1 MPVFDKKDFPKVLTQ
16 VEQGSVAP
24 LYFLHGEDY
33 LVKSALAQL
42 TEILVPESQQSTNL
56 EVVDGNQSDFR
67 QILDNV
73 NTFALF
79 GGRKVVVVQ
88 DCRVFYSRANLP
100 TLYVKSKEAH
110 EGGDLEAAAR
120 LLLEVLAYA
129 GWSLTDVA
137 DGAWRDIPTDQW
149 QQTTGVERDQAEI
162 SWLEAVVDHAGSAGM
177 EVPKLR
183 DDGSLLETA
192 LQEGFPEEQCLLLTS
207 DTVDKR
213 RSLYR
218 LMEKKGVVVDFSVAS
233 GSSRKV
239 RSQQEKVLRNLA
251 QETLSAAGKTI
262 EPEALALLFERTGFN
277 LWALKTQLEKLM
289 SFAGEA
295 RLITCEEVEG
305 LSDQFREEPLYELNN
320 AVATRDCETGL
331 LVLNRLLDQ
340 NYHPL
345 QLLAS
350 LANEVRRLLVAREFI
365 EEHLAGS
372 LDHNISYG
380 GFQKTILP
388 VVRERSDKESP
399 IANLHP
405 FALHKTMVRSA
416 TFQTAEL
423 VSSLQHLFAAD
434 LTLKSSG
441 IPERAV
447 MEGLIIRLCSGEEKQ
462 VVTGKQ

>member
-1 MPVFDKKDFPKVLTQ
+1 MTTDDLLLWGAVYAGFRQKMCMPVFDKKDFPKVLAQ
-16 VEQGSVAP
+16 VEQGSIAS
-24 LYFLHGEDY
+24 LYLLYGEDY

-42 TEILVPESQQSTNL
+42 TEILVPESQRSTNL
-56 EVVDGNQSDFR
+56 EIVDGNQADFR

-100 TLYVKSKEAH
+100 TLYLKSKEAH
-110 EGGDLEAAAR
+110 EAGDLEVAAR

-137 DGAWRDIPTDQW
+137 DGAWREIPADLW
-149 QQTTGVERDQAEI
+149 QQTTGEERDQAEMA
-162 SWLEAVVDHAGSAGM
+162 WLEAVVGHAGSTGM

-192 LQEGFPEEQCLLLTS
+192 LQEGFPEEQCLLLTT

-218 LMEKKGVVVDFSVAS
+218 LMEEKGVVVDFGVAS

-239 RSQQEKVLRNLA
+239 RSQQEAVLKNLA

-262 EPEALALLFERTGFN
+262 EPQALALLFERTGFN

-295 RLITCEEVEG
+295 SLVTREQVEG

-350 LANEVRRLLVAREFI
+350 LANELRRLLVRWLPKN
-365 EEHLAGS
+365 HLTCGQKEKRQRVSRSYSAPICLAQDNGS
-372 LDHNISYG
+372 QYNISDRRVG
-380 GFQKTILP
+380 
-388 VVRERSDKESP
+388 R
-399 IANLHP
+399 
-405 FALHKTMVRSA
+405 
-416 TFQTAEL
+416 
-423 VSSLQHLFAAD
+423 FAA
-434 LTLKSSG
+434 TSV
-441 IPERAV
+441 R
-447 MEGLIIRLCSGEEKQ
+447 C
-462 VVTGKQ
+462 

>member
-1 MPVFDKKDFPKVLTQ
+1 MPVFDKKDFSKVLAQ

-33 LVKSALAQL
+33 LVKSALGQL
-42 TEILVPESQQSTNL
+42 SDMLVPESQQSTNL
-56 EVVDGNQSDFR
+56 EIVDGNQADFR

-100 TLYVKSKEAH
+100 TLYLKSKEAH
-110 EGGDLEAAAR
+110 EAGDLEGAAR

-137 DGAWRDIPTDQW
+137 NGAWRDIPADLW

-162 SWLEAVVDHAGSAGM
+162 SWLEAVVDHAGSTGM
-177 EVPKLR
+177 EVPSLR
-183 DDGSLLETA
+183 DDSSLLETA
-192 LQEGFPEEQCLLLTS
+192 LQEGFPEEHCLLLTS

-218 LMEKKGVVVDFSVAS
+218 LMEEKGVVVDFGVAS

-262 EPEALALLFERTGFN
+262 EPEALALLCERTGFN

-295 RLITCEEVEG
+295 PLITREQVEA

-320 AVATRDCETGL
+320 AVASL
-331 LVLNRLLDQ
+331 LW
-340 NYHPL
+340 PM
-345 QLLAS
+345 
-350 LANEVRRLLVAREFI
+350 
-365 EEHLAGS
+365 
-372 LDHNISYG
+372 
-380 GFQKTILP
+380 K
-388 VVRERSDKESP
+388 SDACSWRV
-399 IANLHP
+399 NL
-405 FALHKTMVRSA
+405 
-416 TFQTAEL
+416 
-423 VSSLQHLFAAD
+423 
-434 LTLKSSG
+434 
-441 IPERAV
+441 
-447 MEGLIIRLCSGEEKQ
+447 
-462 VVTGKQ
+462 

>member
-1 MPVFDKKDFPKVLTQ
+1 MPVFDKKDFPKVLAQ
-16 VEQGSVAP
+16 VEQGSIAS
-24 LYFLHGEDY
+24 LYLLYGEDY

-42 TEILVPESQQSTNL
+42 TEILVPESQRSTNL
-56 EVVDGNQSDFR
+56 EIVDGNQADFR

-100 TLYVKSKEAH
+100 TLYLKSMEAH
-110 EGGDLEAAAR
+110 EAGDLEVAAR

-137 DGAWRDIPTDQW
+137 DGAWREIPPDLW
-149 QQTTGVERDQAEI
+149 QQTTGVERDQAEVA
-162 SWLEAVVDHAGSAGM
+162 WLEAVVGHAGSTGM

-192 LQEGFPEEQCLLLTS
+192 LQEGFPEEQCLLLTT

-218 LMEKKGVVVDFSVAS
+218 LMEEKGVVVDFGVAS

-239 RSQQEKVLRNLA
+239 RSQQETVLKNLA

-262 EPEALALLFERTGFN
+262 EPQALALLLERTGFN

-295 RLITCEEVEG
+295 TLVTREQVEG

-350 LANEVRRLLVAREFI
+350 LANELRRLLVAREFI
-365 EEHLAGS
+365 DEHLAGS
-372 LDHNISYG
+372 LDPNISYG

-388 VVRERSDKESP
+388 VVKEKSDKKSP
-399 IANLHP
+399 VATLHP
-405 FALHKTMVRSA
+405 FALHKTMVRST
-416 TFQTAEL
+416 TFQTVEL
-423 VSSLQHLFAAD
+423 VGSLQHLFAAD

-441 IPERAV
+441 TPERAV
-447 MEGLIIRLCSGEEKQ
+447 MEGLIIRLCSVE
-462 VVTGKQ
+462 GK

>member
-1 MPVFDKKDFPKVLTQ
+1 MPVFDKKDFPKVLAQ
-16 VEQGSVAP
+16 VEQGSIAS
-24 LYFLHGEDY
+24 LYLLYGEDY

-42 TEILVPESQQSTNL
+42 TEILVPESQRSTNL
-56 EVVDGNQSDFR
+56 EIVDGNQADFR

-100 TLYVKSKEAH
+100 TLYLKSKEAH
-110 EGGDLEAAAR
+110 EAGDLEVAAR

-137 DGAWRDIPTDQW
+137 DGAWREIPADLW
-149 QQTTGVERDQAEI
+149 QQTTGEERDQAEMA
-162 SWLEAVVDHAGSAGM
+162 WLEAVVGHAGSTGM

-192 LQEGFPEEQCLLLTS
+192 LQEGFPEEQCLLLTT

-218 LMEKKGVVVDFSVAS
+218 LMEEKGVVVDFGVAS

-239 RSQQEKVLRNLA
+239 RSQQEAVLKNLA
-251 QETLSAAGKTI
+251 QETLAAAGKTI
-262 EPEALALLFERTGFN
+262 EPQALALLFERTGFN

-295 RLITCEEVEG
+295 ALVTREQVEG

-320 AVATRDCETGL
+320 AVAARDCETGL
-331 LVLNRLLDQ
+331 LMLNRLLDQ

-350 LANEVRRLLVAREFI
+350 LANELRRLLVAREFI
-365 EEHLAGS
+365 DEHLAGS
-372 LDHNISYG
+372 FDANISYG

-388 VVRERSDKESP
+388 VVKKKSDKESP
-399 IANLHP
+399 VATLHP
-405 FALHKTMVRSA
+405 FALHKTMVRST
-416 TFQTAEL
+416 TFQTVEL
-423 VSSLQHLFAAD
+423 VGSLQHLFAAD

-441 IPERAV
+441 TPERAV
-447 MEGLIIRLCSGEEKQ
+447 MEGLIIRLCSGE
-462 VVTGKQ
+462 GK

>member
-1 MPVFDKKDFPKVLTQ
+1 MPVFDKKDFPKVLAQ
-16 VEQGSVAP
+16 VEQGSIAS
-24 LYFLHGEDY
+24 LYLLYGEDY

-42 TEILVPESQQSTNL
+42 TEILVPESQRSTNL
-56 EVVDGNQSDFR
+56 EIVDGNQADFR

-100 TLYVKSKEAH
+100 TLYLKSKEAH
-110 EGGDLEAAAR
+110 EAGDLEIAAR
-120 LLLEVLAYA
+120 LLLEVLTYA

-137 DGAWRDIPTDQW
+137 DGAWREIPPDLW
-149 QQTTGVERDQAEI
+149 QQTTGVERDQAEVA
-162 SWLEAVVDHAGSAGM
+162 WLEAVVGHAGSTGM
-177 EVPKLR
+177 EVPRLR
-183 DDGSLLETA
+183 DDGSLLEAA
-192 LQEGFPEEQCLLLTS
+192 LQEGFPEEQCLLLTT
-207 DTVDKR
+207 DTVDRR

-218 LMEKKGVVVDFSVAS
+218 LMAEKGVVVDFGVAS

-239 RSQQEKVLRNLA
+239 RSQQETVLKKLA
-251 QETLSAAGKTI
+251 QETLATAGKTI
-262 EPEALALLFERTGFN
+262 EPQALALLFERTGFN

-295 RLITCEEVEG
+295 TLVTREQVEG

-350 LANEVRRLLVAREFI
+350 LANELRRLLVAREFI
-365 EEHLAGS
+365 DEHLAGS
-372 LDHNISYG
+372 LDPNISYG

-388 VVRERSDKESP
+388 VVKKKSDKESSV
-399 IANLHP
+399 ATLHP
-405 FALHKTMVRSA
+405 FALHKTMVRST
-416 TFQTAEL
+416 TFQTVEL
-423 VSSLQHLFAAD
+423 VGSLQHLFAAD

-441 IPERAV
+441 TPERAV
-447 MEGLIIRLCSGEEKQ
+447 MEGLIIRLCSVE
-462 VVTGKQ
+462 GK

>member
-1 MPVFDKKDFPKVLTQ
+1 MPVFDKKDFPKVLAQ
-16 VEQGSVAP
+16 VEQGSIAS
-24 LYFLHGEDY
+24 LYLLYGEDY

-42 TEILVPESQQSTNL
+42 TEILVPESQRSTNL
-56 EVVDGNQSDFR
+56 EIVDGNQADFR

-100 TLYVKSKEAH
+100 TLYLKSKEAH
-110 EGGDLEAAAR
+110 EAGDLEVAAR

-137 DGAWRDIPTDQW
+137 DGAWREIPPDLW
-149 QQTTGVERDQAEI
+149 QQTTGVERDQAEVA
-162 SWLEAVVDHAGSAGM
+162 WLEAVVGHAGSNGM
-177 EVPKLR
+177 EVPSLR

-192 LQEGFPEEQCLLLTS
+192 LQEGFPEEQCLLLTT

-218 LMEKKGVVVDFSVAS
+218 LMEKKGVVVDFGVAS

-239 RSQQEKVLRNLA
+239 RSQQETVLKNLA
-251 QETLSAAGKTI
+251 QETLAAAGKTI
-262 EPEALALLFERTGFN
+262 EPQALALLFERTGFN

-295 RLITCEEVEG
+295 ALVTREQVEG

-320 AVATRDCETGL
+320 AVAARDCETGL
-331 LVLNRLLDQ
+331 LLLNRLLDQ

-350 LANEVRRLLVAREFI
+350 LANELRRLLVAREFI
-365 EEHLAGS
+365 DEHLAGS
-372 LDHNISYG
+372 FDANMSYG

-388 VVRERSDKESP
+388 VVKKKSDKESP
-399 IANLHP
+399 VATLHP
-405 FALHKTMVRSA
+405 FALHKTMVRST

-423 VSSLQHLFAAD
+423 VGSLQHLFAAD
-434 LTLKSSG
+434 VTLKSSG
-441 IPERAV
+441 TPERAV
-447 MEGLIIRLCSGEEKQ
+447 MEGLIIRLCSGE
-462 VVTGKQ
+462 GK

>member
-1 MPVFDKKDFPKVLTQ
+1 MPVFDKKDFPKVLAQ

-24 LYFLHGEDY
+24 LYFLYGEDY

-42 TEILVPESQQSTNL
+42 SEILVPESQRSTNL
-56 EVVDGNQSDFR
+56 EIVDGTQADFR

-100 TLYVKSKEAH
+100 TLFVKSKEAH
-110 EGGDLEAAAR
+110 EAGDLEVAAR

-129 GWSLTDVA
+129 GWSLADVA
-137 DGAWRDIPTDQW
+137 DKAWRDIPTDLW
-149 QQTTGVERDQAEI
+149 QQTTGVERDQEEVA
-162 SWLEAVVDHAGSAGM
+162 WLEAVADHAAGSGM
-177 EVPKLR
+177 ELPKLR
-183 DDGSLLETA
+183 DDGSLLEAA
-192 LQEGFPEEQCLLLTS
+192 LQEGFPEEQCLLLAT

-218 LMEKKGVVVDFSVAS
+218 LMEEKAVVVDFGVAS

-251 QETLSAAGKTI
+251 QETLSAEGKTI

-295 RLITCEEVEG
+295 KLVTREQVES

-320 AVATRDCETGL
+320 AVATRDCESGL
-331 LVLNRLLDQ
+331 LVLNRLLEQ

-350 LANEVRRLLVAREFI
+350 LANEFRRLLVAREFI
-365 EEHLAGS
+365 DEHLAGK
-372 LDHNISYG
+372 LDPHISYG

-388 VVRERSDKESP
+388 VVKEKSDKESP
-399 IANLHP
+399 VATLHP
-405 FALHKTMVRSA
+405 FALHKTMVRST
-416 TFQTAEL
+416 TFQTEEL
-423 VSSLQHLFAAD
+423 VGWLQHLFATD

-441 IPERAV
+441 TPEGAV
-447 MEGLIIRLCSGEEKQ
+447 MEGLIIRLCSGG
-462 VVTGKQ
+462 GK

>member
-1 MPVFDKKDFPKVLTQ
+1 MTVFDKKDFPKVLAQ
-16 VEQGSVAP
+16 VEQGSIAP
-24 LYFLHGEDY
+24 LYLLYGEDY

-42 TEILVPESQQSTNL
+42 TEILVPESQRSTNL
-56 EVVDGNQSDFR
+56 EIVDGNQADFR

-100 TLYVKSKEAH
+100 TLYLKSKEAH
-110 EGGDLEAAAR
+110 EAGDLEVAAR

-137 DGAWRDIPTDQW
+137 DGAWREIPTDLW
-149 QQTTGVERDQAEI
+149 QQTTGVERDQAEVA
-162 SWLEAVVDHAGSAGM
+162 WLEAVVGHAGSTGM
-177 EVPKLR
+177 EVPRLR

-192 LQEGFPEEQCLLLTS
+192 LQEGFPEEQCLLLTT

-218 LMEKKGVVVDFSVAS
+218 LMEEKGVVVDFGVAS

-239 RSQQEKVLRNLA
+239 RSQQEMVLKKLA

-262 EPEALALLFERTGFN
+262 EPQALALLFERTGFN

-295 RLITCEEVEG
+295 SLVTREQVEG

-350 LANEVRRLLVAREFI
+350 LANELRRLLVAREFI
-365 EEHLAGS
+365 DEHLAGS
-372 LDHNISYG
+372 FDANISYG

-388 VVRERSDKESP
+388 VVKKKSDKESP
-399 IANLHP
+399 VATLHP
-405 FALHKTMVRSA
+405 FALHKTMVRST

-423 VSSLQHLFAAD
+423 VGSLQHLFAAD

-441 IPERAV
+441 TPERAV
-447 MEGLIIRLCSGEEKQ
+447 MEGLIIRLCSRE
-462 VVTGKQ
+462 GK

>member
-1 MPVFDKKDFPKVLTQ
+1 MTVFDKKDFPKVLAQ

-24 LYFLHGEDY
+24 LYVLHGEDY
-33 LVKSALAQL
+33 LVKSALTQL
-42 TEILVPESQQSTNL
+42 TEILVPETQQSTNL
-56 EVVDGNQSDFR
+56 EIVDGNQADFR
-67 QILDNV
+67 HILDNV

-79 GGRKVVVVQ
+79 GGRKVVVVR
-88 DCRVFYSRANLP
+88 DCRIFYSRANLP

-110 EGGDLEAAAR
+110 REGDLEVAAR

-137 DGAWRDIPTDQW
+137 DGAWREIPTDLW
-149 QQTTGVERDQAEI
+149 QQTTGVERNQEEI
-162 SWLEAVVDHAGSAGM
+162 SWLEEVIDHAGSTGM

-192 LQEGFPEEQCLLLTS
+192 LQEGFPEEHCLLLAT

-218 LMEKKGVVVDFSVAS
+218 LMEDKGIVVDFGVAS

-239 RSQQEKVLRNLA
+239 RSQQENVLRNLA
-251 QETLSAAGKTI
+251 EEILSAAGKTI
-262 EPEALALLFERTGFN
+262 EPKALALLFERTGFN

-289 SFAGEA
+289 SFVGDANLVTHEQ
-295 RLITCEEVEG
+295 VEG

-320 AVATRDCETGL
+320 AVAARDCETGL

-350 LANEVRRLLVAREFI
+350 LANELRRLLMAREFI

-372 LDHNISYG
+372 LDPNISYG

-388 VVRERSDKESP
+388 VVKAKSDKGSP
-399 IANLHP
+399 VATLHP
-405 FALHKTMVRSA
+405 FALHKTMVRST
-416 TFQTAEL
+416 TFQIAEL
-423 VSSLQHLFAAD
+423 VGWLQYLFDTD

-441 IPERAV
+441 LPERAV
-447 MEGLIIRLCSGEEKQ
+447 MEELIIKLCSGGGE
-462 VVTGKQ
+462 

>member
-42 TEILVPESQQSTNL
+42 TEILLPESQRSTNL
-56 EVVDGNQSDFR
+56 EIVDGNQADFR

-110 EGGDLEAAAR
+110 EAGDLEVAAR
-120 LLLEVLAYA
+120 LLLEVIAYA
-129 GWSLTDVA
+129 GWSLADVA
-137 DGAWRDIPTDQW
+137 DGAWQDIPADLW

-177 EVPKLR
+177 EVPRLR

-192 LQEGFPEEQCLLLTS
+192 LQEGFPEEQCLLLTT

-218 LMEKKGVVVDFSVAS
+218 LMEEKGIVVDFGVAS

-295 RLITCEEVEG
+295 ALITREQVEG

-320 AVATRDCETGL
+320 AVATKDCETGL

-365 EEHLAGS
+365 DDHLAGS
-372 LDHNISYG
+372 LDPNISYG

-388 VVRERSDKESP
+388 VVKEKSDKESP
-399 IANLHP
+399 VATLHP
-405 FALHKTMVRSA
+405 FALHKTMVRST

-423 VSSLQHLFAAD
+423 VDSLQHLFATD

-447 MEGLIIRLCSGEEKQ
+447 MEGLIIRLCE
-462 VVTGKQ
+462 TR

>member
-1 MPVFDKKDFPKVLTQ
+1 MPVFDKKDFPKVLAQ

-42 TEILVPESQQSTNL
+42 TELLVPESQRSTNL
-56 EVVDGNQSDFR
+56 EIVDGNQADFR

-100 TLYVKSKEAH
+100 TLYLKSKEAH
-110 EGGDLEAAAR
+110 EAGDLEVAVR

-137 DGAWRDIPTDQW
+137 DGAWRDIPVDLW
-149 QQTTGVERDQAEI
+149 QQTTGVEQDQAEI
-162 SWLEAVVDHAGSAGM
+162 SWLEAVVDHAGSTGM
-177 EVPKLR
+177 EVPTLR

-192 LQEGFPEEQCLLLTS
+192 LQEGFPEEQCLLLTT

-218 LMEKKGVVVDFSVAS
+218 LMKEKGVVVDFGVAS

-239 RSQQEKVLRNLA
+239 RSQQEQVLRNLA
-251 QETLSAAGKTI
+251 QETLSAEGKTI
-262 EPEALALLFERTGFN
+262 ESEALALLFERTGFN

-295 RLITCEEVEG
+295 PLVTREQVEG

-331 LVLNRLLDQ
+331 HVLNRLLDQ

-365 EEHLAGS
+365 DEHLAGS
-372 LDHNISYG
+372 LDPNISYG

-388 VVRERSDKESP
+388 VVKEKSDKESP
-399 IANLHP
+399 VATLHP

-423 VSSLQHLFAAD
+423 VGSLQHLFAAD

-447 MEGLIIRLCSGEEKQ
+447 MEGLIIRLCSGE
-462 VVTGKQ
+462 GK

>member
-1 MPVFDKKDFPKVLTQ
+1 MPVFDKKDFPKVLAQ

-42 TEILVPESQQSTNL
+42 SEMLVPESQRSTNL
-56 EVVDGNQSDFR
+56 EIVDGTQADFR

-100 TLYVKSKEAH
+100 TLFVKSKEAH
-110 EGGDLEAAAR
+110 GAGDLEVAAR

-129 GWSLTDVA
+129 GWSLADVA
-137 DGAWRDIPTDQW
+137 DGAWRDIPTDLW
-149 QQTTGVERDQAEI
+149 QQTTGVERDQEELA
-162 SWLEAVVDHAGSAGM
+162 WLEAVADHAAGRAM
-177 EVPKLR
+177 EVPRLR
-183 DDGSLLETA
+183 DDGSLLEAA
-192 LQEGFPEEQCLLLTS
+192 LQEGFPEEQCLLLAT

-218 LMEKKGVVVDFSVAS
+218 LMEEKGVVVDFGVAS

-251 QETLSAAGKTI
+251 QETLSAEGKTI

-295 RLITCEEVEG
+295 QLVTREQVES

-320 AVATRDCETGL
+320 AVATRDCENGL
-331 LVLNRLLDQ
+331 LVLNRLLEQ

-350 LANEVRRLLVAREFI
+350 LANEFRRLLVAREFI
-365 EEHLAGS
+365 DEHLAGK
-372 LDHNISYG
+372 LDPHISYG

-388 VVRERSDKESP
+388 VVKEKSDKESP
-399 IANLHP
+399 VATLHP
-405 FALHKTMVRSA
+405 FALHKTMVRST
-416 TFQTAEL
+416 TFQTEEL
-423 VSSLQHLFAAD
+423 VGSLQHLFATD

-441 IPERAV
+441 TPEGAV
-447 MEGLIIRLCSGEEKQ
+447 MEGLIIRLCSGG
-462 VVTGKQ
+462 GK

>member
-1 MPVFDKKDFPKVLTQ
+1 M
-16 VEQGSVAP
+16 
-24 LYFLHGEDY
+24 
-33 LVKSALAQL
+33 
-42 TEILVPESQQSTNL
+42 
-56 EVVDGNQSDFR
+56 
-67 QILDNV
+67 
-73 NTFALF
+73 
-79 GGRKVVVVQ
+79 
-88 DCRVFYSRANLP
+88 
-100 TLYVKSKEAH
+100 
-110 EGGDLEAAAR
+110 
-120 LLLEVLAYA
+120 
-129 GWSLTDVA
+129 
-137 DGAWRDIPTDQW
+137 
-149 QQTTGVERDQAEI
+149 
-162 SWLEAVVDHAGSAGM
+162 SWLEAVVDHADTTGM
-177 EVPKLR
+177 EVPRIR

-192 LQEGFPEEQCLLLTS
+192 LQEGFPEEQCLLLGS

-218 LMEKKGVVVDFSVAS
+218 LMEEKGVVVDFGVAS

-295 RLITCEEVEG
+295 ELVTREQVEG

-320 AVATRDCETGL
+320 AVAIRDCETGL

-365 EEHLAGS
+365 EEHLAGR
-372 LDHNISYG
+372 LDPNISYG
-380 GFQKTILP
+380 GFQKTIFP
-388 VVRERSDKESP
+388 VVKEKSDKKSP
-399 IANLHP
+399 IATLHP

-416 TFQTAEL
+416 TFQVAEL
-423 VSSLQHLFAAD
+423 VGWLQYLFATD
-434 LTLKSSG
+434 ITLKSTG

-447 MEGLIIRLCSGEEKQ
+447 MEGLIIELCSGE
-462 VVTGKQ
+462 GK

>member
-1 MPVFDKKDFPKVLTQ
+1 MPVYDKKDFSKVLEQ
-16 VEQGSVAP
+16 VAQGSVAP

-42 TEILVPESQQSTNL
+42 TEILVPESQRSTNL
-56 EVVDGNQSDFR
+56 EIVDGNQADFR
-67 QILDNV
+67 HILDNV

-88 DCRVFYSRANLP
+88 DCRIFYSRANLP
-100 TLYVKSKEAH
+100 TLYTKSKEAH
-110 EGGDLEAAAR
+110 EAGDLEVAAR

-137 DGAWRDIPTDQW
+137 DGAWRDIPTDLW

-183 DDGSLLETA
+183 DDVSLLETA
-192 LQEGFPEEQCLLLTS
+192 LQEGFPEEQSLCLTT

-218 LMEKKGVVVDFSVAS
+218 LMEKKGIVVDFGVAS
-233 GSSRKV
+233 GSSRQV
-239 RSQQEKVLRNLA
+239 RSQQEKILRNLA

-295 RLITCEEVEG
+295 TLVTREHVED

-320 AVATRDCETGL
+320 AVAIRDCETGL

-365 EEHLAGS
+365 NEHLAGS
-372 LDHNISYG
+372 LDRSISYG
-380 GFQKTILP
+380 GFQKIILP
-388 VVRERSDKESP
+388 VVKEKSDKESP

-416 TFQTAEL
+416 TFQIAEL
-423 VSSLQHLFAAD
+423 VELLQHLFAAD

-447 MEGLIIRLCSGEEKQ
+447 MEGLIIRLCSAGSKQ
-462 VVTGKQ
+462 

>member
-1 MPVFDKKDFPKVLTQ
+1 MPVFDKKDFSKVLAQ
-16 VEQGSVAP
+16 VEQGSIAP

-56 EVVDGNQSDFR
+56 EIVDGNQADFR

-100 TLYVKSKEAH
+100 TLYLKSKEAH
-110 EGGDLEAAAR
+110 EAEDLEGAAR
-120 LLLEVLAYA
+120 VLLEVLAYA
-129 GWSLTDVA
+129 EWSLTDVA
-137 DGAWRDIPTDQW
+137 AGAWREIPTDLW
-149 QQTTGVERDQAEI
+149 QQTTGAERDQDEM

-177 EVPKLR
+177 EVPRLR

-192 LQEGFPEEQCLLLTS
+192 LQEGFPEEQCLVLTS

-218 LMEKKGVVVDFSVAS
+218 LMEEKGVVVDLDVAS

-239 RSQQEKVLRNLA
+239 RSQQEKVLRDLA
-251 QETLSAAGKTI
+251 QEALLAAGKTI

-295 RLITCEEVEG
+295 PLVTREQVEG

-320 AVATRDCETGL
+320 AVAIRDCEAGL

-365 EEHLAGS
+365 DEHLAGS
-372 LDHNISYG
+372 LEPSISHG
-380 GFQKTILP
+380 SFQKTVLP
-388 VVRERSDKESP
+388 IVK
-399 IANLHP
+399 A
-405 FALHKTMVRSA
+405 
-416 TFQTAEL
+416 
-423 VSSLQHLFAAD
+423 
-434 LTLKSSG
+434 
-441 IPERAV
+441 
-447 MEGLIIRLCSGEEKQ
+447 
-462 VVTGKQ
+462 

>member
-1 MPVFDKKDFPKVLTQ
+1 MTVFDKKDFPKVLAQ
-16 VEQGSVAP
+16 VEQGSIAP
-24 LYFLHGEDY
+24 LYLLYGEDY

-42 TEILVPESQQSTNL
+42 TEILVPESQRSTNL
-56 EVVDGNQSDFR
+56 EIVDGNQADFR

-100 TLYVKSKEAH
+100 TLYLKSKEAQ
-110 EGGDLEAAAR
+110 EAGDLEVAAR

-137 DGAWRDIPTDQW
+137 DGAWREIAPDLW
-149 QQTTGVERDQAEI
+149 QQTTGVERDQTEVA
-162 SWLEAVVDHAGSAGM
+162 WLEAVVGHAGSTGM
-177 EVPKLR
+177 EVPRLR

-192 LQEGFPEEQCLLLTS
+192 LQEGFPAEQCLLLTS

-218 LMEKKGVVVDFSVAS
+218 LMDEKGVVVDFGVAS
-233 GSSRKV
+233 GGSRKV
-239 RSQQEKVLRNLA
+239 RFQQETVLKNLA

-262 EPEALALLFERTGFN
+262 EPQALALLFERTGFN

-295 RLITCEEVEG
+295 ALVTREQVEG
-305 LSDQFREEPLYELNN
+305 LSDEFREEPLYELNN

-350 LANEVRRLLVAREFI
+350 LANELRRLLVAREFI
-365 EEHLAGS
+365 DEHLAGS
-372 LDHNISYG
+372 LDPNISYG

-388 VVRERSDKESP
+388 VIKKKSDKESP
-399 IANLHP
+399 VATLHP
-405 FALHKTMVRSA
+405 FASHKTMVRST
-416 TFQTAEL
+416 TFQIAEL
-423 VSSLQHLFAAD
+423 VGSLQHLFAAD
-434 LTLKSSG
+434 VTLKSSG
-441 IPERAV
+441 TPERAV
-447 MEGLIIRLCSGEEKQ
+447 MEGLIIRLCSGE
-462 VVTGKQ
+462 GK

>member
-1 MPVFDKKDFPKVLTQ
+1 MPVFDKKDFPKVLEQ
-16 VEQGSVAP
+16 GEQGSIAP
-24 LYFLHGEDY
+24 LYLLYGEDY

-42 TEILVPESQQSTNL
+42 TEILVPESQRSTNL
-56 EVVDGNQSDFR
+56 EIVDGTNLEIVDGNQADFR

-100 TLYVKSKEAH
+100 TLYLKSKEAH
-110 EGGDLEAAAR
+110 EAGDLEVAAR

-137 DGAWRDIPTDQW
+137 DGAWREIPTDLW
-149 QQTTGVERDQAEI
+149 QQTTGVERDQAEVA
-162 SWLEAVVDHAGSAGM
+162 WLEAVVM
-177 EVPKLR
+177 EVPRLR

-192 LQEGFPEEQCLLLTS
+192 LQEGFPEEQCLLLTT

-218 LMEKKGVVVDFSVAS
+218 LMEEKGVVVDFGVAS

-239 RSQQEKVLRNLA
+239 RSQQEAVLKNLA

-262 EPEALALLFERTGFN
+262 EPQALALLFERTGFN

-295 RLITCEEVEG
+295 TLVTREQVEG

-350 LANEVRRLLVAREFI
+350 LANELRRLLVAREFI
-365 EEHLAGS
+365 DEHLAGS
-372 LDHNISYG
+372 WDPNISYG

-388 VVRERSDKESP
+388 VVKEKSDKESP
-399 IANLHP
+399 VATLHP
-405 FALHKTMVRSA
+405 FALHKTMVRST

-423 VSSLQHLFAAD
+423 VGSLQHLFAAD

-447 MEGLIIRLCSGEEKQ
+447 MEGLIIRLCSGE
-462 VVTGKQ
+462 GK

>member
-1 MPVFDKKDFPKVLTQ
+1 
-16 VEQGSVAP
+16 
-24 LYFLHGEDY
+24 LYL
-33 LVKSALAQL
+33 
-42 TEILVPESQQSTNL
+42 
-56 EVVDGNQSDFR
+56 
-67 QILDNV
+67 
-73 NTFALF
+73 
-79 GGRKVVVVQ
+79 
-88 DCRVFYSRANLP
+88 
-100 TLYVKSKEAH
+100 KSKEAH
-110 EGGDLEAAAR
+110 EAGDLEVAAR

-137 DGAWRDIPTDQW
+137 DGAWREIPTDLW
-149 QQTTGVERDQAEI
+149 QQTTGVEGDQTEVA
-162 SWLEAVVDHAGSAGM
+162 WLEAVVGHAGSTGM

-192 LQEGFPEEQCLLLTS
+192 LKEGFPEEQCLLLTT

-218 LMEKKGVVVDFSVAS
+218 LMDEKGVVVDFGVAS

-239 RSQQEKVLRNLA
+239 RSQQETVLKNLA

-262 EPEALALLFERTGFN
+262 EPQALALLFERTGFN

-295 RLITCEEVEG
+295 TLVTREQVEG

-320 AVATRDCETGL
+320 AVAARDCETGL

-350 LANEVRRLLVAREFI
+350 LANELRRLLVAREFI
-365 EEHLAGS
+365 DEHLAGS
-372 LDHNISYG
+372 LDPNISYG

-388 VVRERSDKESP
+388 VVKKKSDKESP
-399 IANLHP
+399 VATLHP
-405 FALHKTMVRSA
+405 FALHKTMVRST

-423 VSSLQHLFAAD
+423 VGSLQHLFAAD

-441 IPERAV
+441 TPERAV
-447 MEGLIIRLCSGEEKQ
+447 MEGLIMRLCSGE
-462 VVTGKQ
+462 GK

>member
-16 VEQGSVAP
+16 VEQGIVAP

-33 LVKSALAQL
+33 LVKSALTQL

-79 GGRKVVVVQ
+79 GGRKVVVVR
-88 DCRVFYSRANLP
+88 DCRVFYSRASLP

-110 EGGDLEAAAR
+110 EAGDLEAAAR

-149 QQTTGVERDQAEI
+149 QQIMGVERDQAEI
-162 SWLEAVVDHAGSAGM
+162 SWLESVVDHAGNTGM
-177 EVPKLR
+177 EVPRLR

-192 LQEGFPEEQCLLLTS
+192 LQEGFPEEQCLLLTT

-218 LMEKKGVVVDFSVAS
+218 LMEEKGVVVDFSVAS

-277 LWALKTQLEKLM
+277 LWALKTQLEKLV

-295 RLITCEEVEG
+295 TLVTREQVEG

-331 LVLNRLLDQ
+331 LVLNRLLEQ

-350 LANEVRRLLVAREFI
+350 LANEFRRLLVAREFI
-365 EEHLAGS
+365 DEHLAGG
-372 LDHNISYG
+372 LDPNISYG

-388 VVRERSDKESP
+388 VVKEKSDRESP
-399 IANLHP
+399 VATLHP
-405 FALHKTMVRSA
+405 FALHKTMVRST

-423 VSSLQHLFAAD
+423 VGWLQQVFATD

-441 IPERAV
+441 ISERAV
-447 MEGLIIRLCSGEEKQ
+447 MEGLIIRLCK
-462 VVTGKQ
+462 TR

>member
-1 MPVFDKKDFPKVLTQ
+1 MPVFDKKNFPKVLAQ
-16 VEQGSVAP
+16 VEEGIIAP
-24 LYFLHGEDY
+24 LYLLHGEDY

-42 TEILVPESQQSTNL
+42 TEILVPESQRSTNL
-56 EVVDGNQSDFR
+56 EIVDGNQADFR

-110 EGGDLEAAAR
+110 EAGDLEVAAR
-120 LLLEVLAYA
+120 SLLEVLAHA

-137 DGAWRDIPTDQW
+137 DGAWREISTELW
-149 QQTTGVERDQAEI
+149 QQTTGVERDQAEM
-162 SWLEAVVDHAGSAGM
+162 SWLEAVVDHAGSTGM
-177 EVPKLR
+177 EVPRLR
-183 DDGSLLETA
+183 DDGSLLEAA
-192 LQEGFPEEQCLLLTS
+192 LQEGFPEEQCLLLAT

-218 LMEKKGVVVDFSVAS
+218 LMEEKGVVVDLGVAS

-239 RSQQEKVLRNLA
+239 RSQQEKVLRDLA
-251 QETLSAAGKTI
+251 QETLLAAGKTI

-295 RLITCEEVEG
+295 TLVTREQVEG

-350 LANEVRRLLVAREFI
+350 LANELRRLLVAREFI
-365 EEHLAGS
+365 DEHLAGN
-372 LDHNISYG
+372 LDANISYG

-388 VVRERSDKESP
+388 VVKEKSDKESP
-399 IANLHP
+399 VATLHP
-405 FALHKTMVRSA
+405 FALHKTMIRST

-423 VSSLQHLFAAD
+423 VGYLYHLFAAD

-447 MEGLIIRLCSGEEKQ
+447 MESLIIRLCQGEA
-462 VVTGKQ
+462 GRF

>member
-1 MPVFDKKDFPKVLTQ
+1 MPVYDKKDFPKVLEQ
-16 VEQGSVAP
+16 VEQGGVAL

-33 LVKSALAQL
+33 LVKSALAKL

-56 EVVDGNQSDFR
+56 EIVDGNQADFR
-67 QILDNV
+67 HILDNV

-88 DCRVFYSRANLP
+88 DCRIFYSRANLP
-100 TLYVKSKEAH
+100 TLYTKSKEAH
-110 EGGDLEAAAR
+110 EAGDLEVAAR

-137 DGAWRDIPTDQW
+137 DGAWRDIPTDLW
-149 QQTTGVERDQAEI
+149 QQTTGVERDQADI
-162 SWLEAVVDHAGSAGM
+162 SWLEAVVDHAGSTGM
-177 EVPKLR
+177 EVPRLR

-218 LMEKKGVVVDFSVAS
+218 LMEEKGVVVDFTVAS
-233 GSSRKV
+233 GSSRQV

-262 EPEALALLFERTGFN
+262 EPEALTLLFERTGFN

-289 SFAGEA
+289 SFTGEA
-295 RLITCEEVEG
+295 KMVTREQVDD

-320 AVATRDCETGL
+320 AVAIRDCETGL

-365 EEHLAGS
+365 NKHLAGS
-372 LDHNISYG
+372 LDRNISYG

-388 VVRERSDKESP
+388 VVKEKSDKESP
-399 IANLHP
+399 IASLHP

-423 VSSLQHLFAAD
+423 VELLQHLFAAD

-447 MEGLIIRLCSGEEKQ
+447 MEGLIIRLCSGEGKKQ
-462 VVTGKQ
+462 